1 MSARRNPLFERT
13 PAQWRK
19 LITALPRPLAGAV
32 AAIVW
37 WDFFSNRFAHERWA
51 ELDGVI
57 GSAATVTDDELIAG
71 LVAIGYTPER
81 ARRRIFATRPSR
93 KEAA

>member
-1 MSARRNPLFERT
+1 MSTRQNPLFERT
-13 PAQWRK
+13 PAEWRDR
-19 LITALPRPLAGAV
+19 ITALPRPLAGAV

-37 WDFFSNRFAHERWA
+37 WDFFSNRFAHERWP

-57 GSAATVTDDELIAG
+57 GSAATVTDEELVGG
-71 LVAIGYTPER
+71 LVSTGYTPQR
-81 ARRRIFATRPSR
+81 ARRRVHAHRPAR